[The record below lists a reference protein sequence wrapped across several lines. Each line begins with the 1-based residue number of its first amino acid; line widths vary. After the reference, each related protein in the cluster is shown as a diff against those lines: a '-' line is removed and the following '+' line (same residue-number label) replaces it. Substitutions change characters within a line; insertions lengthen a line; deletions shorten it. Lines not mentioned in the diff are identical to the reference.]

1 MPNTQPSHNISLT
14 VNFSNNYKQTIM
26 DLADE
31 MAAASSER
39 NAQSYDALMKARKQ
53 LEAQLNKKV
62 DIHTGGENNG

>member
-1 MPNTQPSHNISLT
+1 MSNTPSHTISLT
-14 VNFSNNYKQTIM
+14 VNFSSNYKQAIM

-39 NAQSYDALMKARKQ
+39 SAQSYDTLMKARKQ

-62 DIHTGGENNG
+62 DINTEN

>member
-1 MPNTQPSHNISLT
+1 
-14 VNFSNNYKQTIM
+14 M

-39 NAQSYDALMKARKQ
+39 SAQSYDTLMKARKQ

-62 DIHTGGENNG
+62 DINTEN